1 MNNKE
6 RRIHWVSQSS
16 DKKIGKVLA
25 SYSPKTTCPD
35 SCSLKEGGC
44 YAWGLFYLRLL
55 GNKIDSGVLNKT
67 LETALKGASK
77 TAKIARHRVAGDIV
91 GDQLDTLN
99 ECKTLEN
106 LGYTNIGYTHDW
118 RSEETQVLKTY
129 FRASCQNE
137 DEVIEARNNGW
148 ATTIIVDEN
157 TPNKIVLSNGERAV
171 MCPVV
176 KKERAINL
184 KADGMSFSNKK
195 ERKSWVSEQK
205 KNISIDC
212 NTCTLCKVSDKT
224 EKITV
229 MFEVHGA
236 ANTIKSASQK
246 IG

>member
-1 MNNKE
+1 
-6 RRIHWVSQSS
+6 
-16 DKKIGKVLA
+16 
-25 SYSPKTTCPD
+25 
-35 SCSLKEGGC
+35 
-44 YAWGLFYLRLL
+44 
-55 GNKIDSGVLNKT
+55 
-67 LETALKGASK
+67 
-77 TAKIARHRVAGDIV
+77 
-91 GDQLDTLN
+91 
-99 ECKTLEN
+99 
-106 LGYTNIGYTHDW
+106 
-118 RSEETQVLKTY
+118 
-129 FRASCQNE
+129 
-137 DEVIEARNNGW
+137 
-148 ATTIIVDEN
+148 
-157 TPNKIVLSNGERAV
+157 